1 MPDWPFV
8 GWNDSA
14 YNFRDLGGL
23 PTEDGRITRPGRL
36 YRSATLHDLG
46 LDEATFLRD
55 RLGIACVVDLRT
67 PDEIADQGGGSAAA
81 WGVRCVNL
89 PVVPPP
95 LPPDGPADLLSR
107 YFAYLERSTPNVIAA
122 LRLVSSEVP
131 APVAIHCT
139 SGKDRTGV
147 VSALLL
153 RLVGVTPEAVVG
165 DYAATAV
172 NIPHV
177 MERLGRRG
185 PRPLRA
191 GDIPPGILEAQE
203 KTIRSFV
210 EEFEARFGSVRAWA
224 LDHGLEL
231 SDVDSLHSAV
241 TAPQGGES
249 PRAY

>member
-1 MPDWPFV
+1 MPDWPLV

-36 YRSATLHDLG
+36 YRGATLHDLG
-46 LDEATFLRD
+46 PDEAATLRD
-55 RLGIACVVDLRT
+55 ELGIGCVVDLRT
-67 PDEIADQGGGSAAA
+67 PDEIAAQGGGTAAA

-95 LPPDGPADLLSR
+95 LPPDGPADLVAR
-107 YFAYLERSTPNVIAA
+107 YCAYLERSTPNVIAA

-131 APVAIHCT
+131 GPVAIHCT

-153 RLVGVTPEAVVG
+153 RLVGVTPDAVVG
-165 DYAATAV
+165 DYAATAANV
-172 NIPHV
+172 PRV

-191 GDIPPGILEAQE
+191 GDIPPGILEAEE
-203 KTIRSFV
+203 KTIRAFL
-210 EEFEARFGSVRAWA
+210 EQLEARFGGVDAWA
-224 LDHGLEL
+224 LEHGLDR
-231 SDVDSLHSAV
+231 SDVDTLQA
-241 TAPQGGES
+241 AFI
-249 PRAY
+249 R

>member
-1 MPDWPFV
+1 MPDCPLV

-46 LDEATFLRD
+46 PDEATVLRD

-67 PDEIADQGGGSAAA
+67 AEEIAAQGGGTAAD
-81 WGVRCVNL
+81 WGARCVNL

-131 APVAIHCT
+131 GPVAIHCT

-153 RLVGVTPEAVVG
+153 RLVGVTPDAVVG
-165 DYAATAV
+165 DYAATAANV
-172 NIPHV
+172 PRV

-185 PRPLRA
+185 PRPLRVD
-191 GDIPPGILEAQE
+191 DIPPGILEAEE
-203 KTIRSFV
+203 KTIRAFL
-210 EEFEARFGSVRAWA
+210 EQLAARFGSVDSWA
-224 LDHGLEL
+224 LEHGLDR
-231 SDVDSLHSAV
+231 SDTDALQA
-241 TAPQGGES
+241 AFI
-249 PRAY
+249 R

>member
-1 MPDWPFV
+1 MPDWPLV
-8 GWNDSA
+8 IWNDSA

-46 LDEATFLRD
+46 PDEAAILRD
-55 RLGIACVVDLRT
+55 RFGIACVVDLRT
-67 PDEIADQGGGSAAA
+67 PDEIAAQGGGSATA

-89 PVVPPP
+89 PVEPPP

-107 YFAYLERSTPNVIAA
+107 YFAYLDRSTPNVIAA
-122 LRLVSSEVP
+122 LRRVSSEAP
-131 APVAIHCT
+131 GPVAVHCT

-153 RLVGVTPEAVVG
+153 RLVGVTRDAVIE
-165 DYAATAV
+165 DYAATAANV
-172 NIPHV
+172 PRV

-191 GDIPPGILEAQE
+191 GDIPPGILEAEE
-203 KTIRSFV
+203 KTIRAFL
-210 EEFEARFGSVRAWA
+210 EQLEARFGSAEAWA
-224 LDHGLEL
+224 LEQGLDRSE
-231 SDVDSLHSAV
+231 VDSLQAAFIRSI
-241 TAPQGGES
+241 
-249 PRAY
+249 R